1 MALFAALSYAVTQS
15 GRGGGNIDRETTA
28 LAAAQ
33 IVQYAGLVQ
42 QTIQRLQISAGC
54 ADDELSFWDDS
65 NGDNTEDNMDNY
77 FNPNAPSDRSCH
89 IFQPEGGNVNSMD
102 LDQSILDTSFS
113 SAAFYGDFYIFA
125 TGLGFAMFLGTIE
138 RDFVFV
144 IPYVSNDFCTTYNEN
159 LGNHDFFIED
169 NNITDLTPYF
179 TGNFSSGGDIN
190 NPIAD
195 TMLFG
200 GCIQGN
206 FPFDDSANLAYFTLL
221 IR

>member
-33 IVQYAGLVQ
+33 IVQYAGLIQ

-89 IFQPEGGNVNSMD
+89 IFQPEGGSLNSMD

-113 SAAFYGDFYIFA
+113 SAAFYGDFYIL
-125 TGLGFAMFLGTIE
+125 TTRLSDNLGTIA
-138 RDFVFV
+138 RDLVLV
-144 IPYVSNDFCTTYNEN
+144 TPYVSDDFCTVYNEN
-159 LGNHDFFIED
+159 LSNHEFFIE
-169 NNITDLTPYF
+169 NNQIINTAPYF
-179 TGNFSSGGDIN
+179 TGSFIAAGDIN
-190 NPIAD
+190 NPTNPNA
-195 TMLFG
+195 MLFG
-200 GCIQGN
+200 GCVQGN
-206 FPFDDSANLAYFTLL
+206 LPFDDSANLAYFTLL